1 MRLGISGQDSSA
13 WGMSSILEQVWKW
26 QEAVGGGGGGL
37 SCAGLGWAFLL
48 KRP

>member
-26 QEAVGGGGGGL
+26 QEAVGGGGGVCRVQGWGGL
-37 SCAGLGWAFLL
+37 SF
-48 KRP
+48 